1 MGPWW
6 EPFYR
11 ALVERQLCFGRRRF
25 ATRPDPGAAYG
36 GRANYYGNAH
46 HFNCAANY
54 YGNAHHFNCAAD
66 YYGNAHYHYGGTV

>member
-36 GRANYYGNAH
+36 GHANYYGNAH

-54 YGNAHHFNCAAD
+54 YGNAH
-66 YYGNAHYHYGGTV
+66 YHYGGTV